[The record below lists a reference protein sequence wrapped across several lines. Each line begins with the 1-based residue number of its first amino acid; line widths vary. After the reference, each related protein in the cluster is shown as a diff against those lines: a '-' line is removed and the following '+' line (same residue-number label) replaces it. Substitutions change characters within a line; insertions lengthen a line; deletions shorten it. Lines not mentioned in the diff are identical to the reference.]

1 MRLTPRDNRF
11 YDLFATAAGNTL
23 AGAELMEEFITV
35 PPADR
40 PLIAQRIKQVEHAGD
55 EATHEIMQALNTS
68 FVTPFDRDDIAHLA
82 GRLDDVLDAFD
93 DAAERTVLYR
103 VDKLPAAVAKQVS
116 ILKEAATLTVD
127 VMPRL
132 RTMKGLEDY
141 WITVNDLENQAD
153 SVYRTLLAELFNDG
167 VDAVQMIKLKEVI
180 DKMESAADAFE
191 HVADVVQTI
200 ALKES

>member
-11 YDLFATAAGNTL
+11 YDLFATAAGHTL
-23 AGAELMEEFITV
+23 AGAKLMQEFISV
-35 PPADR
+35 PPGDR
-40 PLIAQRIKQVEHAGD
+40 PPIAEKIKQVEHAGD
-55 EATHEIMQALNTS
+55 ESTHEIMQALNTS

-103 VDKLPAAVAKQVS
+103 VDALPEAVSKQVD
-116 ILKEAATLTVD
+116 ILREAAELTVD

-132 RTMKGLEDY
+132 RTLKDLEHY

-153 SVYRTLLAELFNDG
+153 SVYRSLLAELFNDG

-180 DKMESAADAFE
+180 DKMEAAADAFE